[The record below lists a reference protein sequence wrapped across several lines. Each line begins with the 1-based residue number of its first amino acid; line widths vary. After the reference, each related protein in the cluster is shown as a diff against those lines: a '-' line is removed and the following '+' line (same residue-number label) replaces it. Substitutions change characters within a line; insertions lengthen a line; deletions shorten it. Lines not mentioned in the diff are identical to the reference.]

1 MLLVSSFIGR
11 CMSTRMG
18 SLPMTDKRAEESRVK
33 AESGRVIAEKER
45 VVNEKDEEHGRV
57 VAEEGRVSAEK
68 GRITAHAVFE
78 HELDALRN
86 DPSHYMTPG
95 ARRYFRRVALGYIIL
110 AIGMSF
116 GIKALSDNVDNNIRR
131 DINKVAEAQCL
142 GSIPTLNKFN
152 AFVDLVIEANRDA
165 REIALREGDTARVR
179 LNTNNIIKLQESKL
193 RVPSVRECEAPIL
206 K

>member
-1 MLLVSSFIGR
+1 MSQNEVELTRIEEARRRYVDELVRLQDHPDSY
-11 CMSTRMG
+11 
-18 SLPMTDKRAEESRVK
+18 A
-33 AESGRVIAEKER
+33 
-45 VVNEKDEEHGRV
+45 
-57 VAEEGRVSAEK
+57 
-68 GRITAHAVFE
+68 
-78 HELDALRN
+78 
-86 DPSHYMTPG
+86 TPG
-95 ARRYFRRVALGYIIL
+95 ARRYFRRVAIGYIVL
-110 AIGMSF
+110 AVAVVF
-116 GIKALSDNVDNNIRR
+116 GIKAVSDRADETLRS
-131 DINKVAEAQCL
+131 DINKIAEAQCK